1 MPVIIESRRKQGGCK
16 CTPLRFTAAGNADR
30 KPFLRVPAQ
39 FFLGATLFEVGIKEF
54 GGIDTD
60 SENKQRV
67 SLYLDKKTMQV
78 VDSFIKKNGLH
89 SRNES
94 FERAGENLI
103 ADEAIKAGGD
113 VMSEKLA
120 KAVENVSDDNAKAI
134 SKGLLRYAV
143 QLEMLMRIIA
153 KTNHFT
159 DDEPEDMR
167 REAINNV
174 RRTRGKIKLDD
185 IAKGWYNEK

>member
-1 MPVIIESRRKQGGCK
+1 MVDTQ
-16 CTPLRFTAAGNADR
+16 
-30 KPFLRVPAQ
+30 
-39 FFLGATLFEVGIKEF
+39 VGVKEF

-78 VDSFIKKNGLH
+78 VDSYIKKNGFH
-89 SRNES
+89 SRNEF
-94 FERAGENLI
+94 FEKAAENLI

-120 KAVENVSDDNAKAI
+120 KAIEATTENNAKVI
-134 SKGLLRYAV
+134 SKGLFRYAV
-143 QLEMLMRIIA
+143 QLEMMMRYIA
-153 KTNHFT
+153 QTHEFT
-159 DDEPEDMR
+159 DDELDEMR

-185 IAKGWYNEK
+185 IEKGWYNEK

>member
-1 MPVIIESRRKQGGCK
+1 M
-16 CTPLRFTAAGNADR
+16 
-30 KPFLRVPAQ
+30 
-39 FFLGATLFEVGIKEF
+39 
-54 GGIDTD
+54 D

-89 SRNES
+89 SRNEF
-94 FERAGENLI
+94 FERAAENLI

-120 KAVENVSDDNAKAI
+120 KAVENVSEDNAKAI
-134 SKGLLRYAV
+134 SKGLFRYAV
-143 QLEMLMRIIA
+143 QLEMLMRVIA
-153 KTNHFT
+153 KTNYFT
-159 DDEPEDMR
+159 DDELEDMR

-174 RRTRGKIKLDD
+174 RRTRGKIKLND
-185 IAKGWYNEK
+185 IAKGWYNEE

>member
-1 MPVIIESRRKQGGCK
+1 MVDN
-16 CTPLRFTAAGNADR
+16 L
-30 KPFLRVPAQ
+30 
-39 FFLGATLFEVGIKEF
+39 VGVDIL

-78 VDSFIKKNGLH
+78 VDSYIKKNGLH
-89 SRNES
+89 SRNEF
-94 FERAGENLI
+94 FEKAAENLI

-120 KAVENVSDDNAKAI
+120 KAIEAVSENNAKAI
-134 SKGLLRYAV
+134 SKGLFRYAV
-143 QLEMLMRIIA
+143 QLEMMMRYIA
-153 KTNHFT
+153 QTHEFT
-159 DDEPEDMR
+159 DDELDEMR

-174 RRTRGKIKLDD
+174 RRTRGRIKLDD
-185 IAKGWYNEK
+185 IAKGWYNEE

>member
-1 MPVIIESRRKQGGCK
+1 MVDTQ
-16 CTPLRFTAAGNADR
+16 
-30 KPFLRVPAQ
+30 
-39 FFLGATLFEVGIKEF
+39 VGVKEF

-89 SRNES
+89 SRNEF
-94 FERAGENLI
+94 FEKAAENLI

-120 KAVENVSDDNAKAI
+120 KAIEAASENNAKAI
-134 SKGLLRYAV
+134 SKGLFRYAV
-143 QLEMLMRIIA
+143 QLEMLMRVIA

-159 DDEPEDMR
+159 DDELEDMR
-167 REAINNV
+167 KEAINNV
-174 RRTRGKIKLDD
+174 RRTRGRIKLDD
-185 IAKGWYNEK
+185 IAKGWYNEE

>member
-1 MPVIIESRRKQGGCK
+1 MVDTQ
-16 CTPLRFTAAGNADR
+16 
-30 KPFLRVPAQ
+30 
-39 FFLGATLFEVGIKEF
+39 VGVKIL

-78 VDSFIKKNGLH
+78 VDSYIKKNGLH
-89 SRNES
+89 SRNEF
-94 FERAGENLI
+94 FEKAAENLI
-103 ADEAIKAGGD
+103 ADEAIKMGGD

-120 KAVENVSDDNAKAI
+120 KAIEAATENNAKAI
-134 SKGLLRYAV
+134 SKGLFRYAV
-143 QLEMLMRIIA
+143 QLEMMMRYIA
-153 KTNHFT
+153 QTHEFT
-159 DDEPEDMR
+159 DDELDEMR

>member
-1 MPVIIESRRKQGGCK
+1 MG
-16 CTPLRFTAAGNADR
+16 D
-30 KPFLRVPAQ
+30 
-39 FFLGATLFEVGIKEF
+39 TLVGVNVL
-54 GGIDTD
+54 GGIETD

-78 VDSFIKKNGLH
+78 VDSYIKKNGLH
-89 SRNES
+89 SRNEF
-94 FERAGENLI
+94 FEKAEENLI

-120 KAVENVSDDNAKAI
+120 KAIEAVSENNAKAI
-134 SKGLLRYAV
+134 SKGLFRYAV
-143 QLEMLMRIIA
+143 QLEMMMRYIA
-153 KTNHFT
+153 QTHEFT
-159 DDEPEDMR
+159 DDELDEMR

-185 IAKGWYNEK
+185 IAKGWYNKE

>member
-1 MPVIIESRRKQGGCK
+1 
-16 CTPLRFTAAGNADR
+16 
-30 KPFLRVPAQ
+30 
-39 FFLGATLFEVGIKEF
+39 
-54 GGIDTD
+54 
-60 SENKQRV
+60 
-67 SLYLDKKTMQV
+67 MQV

-89 SRNES
+89 SRNEF
-94 FERAGENLI
+94 FEKASENLI

-120 KAVENVSDDNAKAI
+120 KAVENVSEDNAKAI
-134 SKGLLRYAV
+134 SKGLFRYAV
-143 QLEMLMRIIA
+143 QLEMLMRVIA

-159 DDEPEDMR
+159 DDELEEMR

-185 IAKGWYNEK
+185 IAKGWYNEE

>member
-1 MPVIIESRRKQGGCK
+1 MGDTQ
-16 CTPLRFTAAGNADR
+16 
-30 KPFLRVPAQ
+30 
-39 FFLGATLFEVGIKEF
+39 VGVKEF

-89 SRNES
+89 SRNEF
-94 FERAGENLI
+94 FERAAENLI

-120 KAVENVSDDNAKAI
+120 KAIEAVSENNAKAI
-134 SKGLLRYAV
+134 SKGLFRYAV
-143 QLEMLMRIIA
+143 QLEMLMRVIA

-159 DDEPEDMR
+159 DEELEDMR
-167 REAINNV
+167 REAVNNV
-174 RRTRGKIKLDD
+174 RRTRGKIKLED
-185 IAKGWYNEK
+185 IVKGWYNEE

>member
-1 MPVIIESRRKQGGCK
+1 MVDN
-16 CTPLRFTAAGNADR
+16 L
-30 KPFLRVPAQ
+30 
-39 FFLGATLFEVGIKEF
+39 VGVDIL

-89 SRNES
+89 SRNEF
-94 FERAGENLI
+94 FEKAAENLI
-103 ADEAIKAGGD
+103 ADEAIKSGGD

-120 KAVENVSDDNAKAI
+120 KAIEVVSENNAKAI
-134 SKGLLRYAV
+134 SKGLFRYAV
-143 QLEMLMRIIA
+143 QLEMMMRYIA
-153 KTNHFT
+153 QTHEFT
-159 DDEPEDMR
+159 DDELDEMR

>member
-1 MPVIIESRRKQGGCK
+1 MVDTQ
-16 CTPLRFTAAGNADR
+16 
-30 KPFLRVPAQ
+30 
-39 FFLGATLFEVGIKEF
+39 VGVNEF

-78 VDSFIKKNGLH
+78 VDSYIKKNGLH
-89 SRNES
+89 SRNEF
-94 FERAGENLI
+94 FERAAENLI
-103 ADEAIKAGGD
+103 ADEAIKTGGD

-120 KAVENVSDDNAKAI
+120 KAVENVSEDNAKAI
-134 SKGLLRYAV
+134 SKGLFRYAV
-143 QLEMLMRIIA
+143 QLEMLMRVIA

-159 DDEPEDMR
+159 DDELEDMR
-167 REAINNV
+167 REAIYNV
-174 RRTRGKIKLDD
+174 RRTRGRIKLDD